1 MSVFRF
7 PVRSPANDIDEISDD
22 EIDEVWET
30 RRRFVEETEQELDDW
45 FDNVVHARSD
55 GEEWPDPPNPLES
68 ELMWVGDQLARLES
82 YRDRLIVFARSF
94 ASDTV
99 PVRTIGQH
107 TGLSHSTVVRM
118 ITEEAIED
126 IAPIVGAVA
135 EKYLTND
142 LDPRDDPD
150 LYRRLRSAVN
160 AGARAES

>member
-7 PVRSPANDIDEISDD
+7 PVRTPANDLDEVSDD
-22 EIDEVWET
+22 EIDAVWET
-30 RRRFVEETEQELDDW
+30 RRRFVEETEQDLDDW
-45 FDNVVHARSD
+45 FDNVVHARSND
-55 GEEWPDPPNPLES
+55 EEWPPDPPNPLES
-68 ELMWVGDQLARLES
+68 ELMWVGDQLARLEA

-99 PVRTIGQH
+99 PVCTIGRH

-118 ITEEAIED
+118 ITEEAIAD
-126 IAPIVGAVA
+126 IAPIVGRVA
-135 EKYLTND
+135 EKYLTKD

-160 AGARAES
+160 ASSRD